1 MAHKIRLKK
10 VTIVGERVLYDDL
23 IDLLKRH
30 HVSGWT
36 AKNVIGEGSRG
47 VHESDWEGSNTQIY
61 TLVTEQIADAIM
73 DEIAALYFENWSVV
87 VYSQDVEVLRGN
99 KYQAQ

>member
-1 MAHKIRLKK
+1 
-10 VTIVGERVLYDDL
+10 
-23 IDLLKRH
+23 
-30 HVSGWT
+30 
-36 AKNVIGEGSRG
+36 
-47 VHESDWEGSNTQIY
+47 VHASDWEGSNTQIY